1 MRFTRRALGAVLAA
15 TLMAPVCAQMVP
27 AQAPAAATAKPD
39 VLFFAAASLQSA
51 LNAIAAEWKKDTGKT
66 VAFSYA
72 ASSALARQMEQG
84 APADLFA
91 SADLDWMDYAQA
103 KGLIR
108 EESRQTLLGNA
119 LVLIAAKDDNVSLRI
134 APGFDLAGALG
145 EGRLATGNPTSVP
158 VGKYAQCSLTK
169 LGVWERVQAKIA
181 GTDNVRAALALV
193 ARGEAR
199 FGIVYASDAKA
210 EPKVRVVDTFPAGT
224 HAPIA
229 YPFAL
234 TKTAQGPN
242 AAAFLAYLRS
252 ATARRI
258 FEGEGF
264 TVLQ

>member
-1 MRFTRRALGAVLAA
+1 MMFSRRALGAFFAA
-15 TLMAPVCAQMVP
+15 ALSVP
-27 AQAPAAATAKPD
+27 AIAQTVPGQASVTTTDKPD
-39 VLFFAAASLQSA
+39 VLFFAAASLQTA
-51 LNAIAAEWKKDTGKT
+51 LTAIAAEWTKETGKT

-91 SADLDWMDYAQA
+91 SADLDWMDYAQS

-108 EESRQTLLGNA
+108 EESRRTLLGNA
-119 LVLIAAKDDNVSLRI
+119 LVLIAAKEDNADLKI
-134 APGFDLAGALG
+134 APGFDLAGSLG
-145 EGRLATGNPTSVP
+145 ESKLATGNPSAVP
-158 VGKYAQCSLTK
+158 VGKYAQASLTK
-169 LGVWERVQAKIA
+169 LGVWGEVQPKIA

-210 EPKVRVVDTFPAGT
+210 EPKVRVVDTFPTDT

-234 TKTAQGPN
+234 TKSARGPE

-252 ATARRI
+252 PAAIRI

-264 TVLQ
+264 TVLK